1 MITLNNVTVF
11 RDQQL
16 VINQLTEEIPAGA
29 ITVIIGPNGSGKS
42 TLLAA
47 IAGDLPLH
55 AGAITIHNVDVHRST
70 AAELSGLR
78 SMCLQNQTFTLGF
91 TVRQILEMAGPAK
104 QVLEQLDLADLA
116 ERAVTTLSVG
126 QSQRVAL
133 AQAIARNAPV
143 LLLDE
148 PLAAQD
154 INSCDRIITL
164 LKKLAATGTTV
175 VVVSHAEQSE
185 LTWADKII
193 EQQL

>member
-1 MITLNNVTVF
+1 MIILNNVSVF

-16 VINQLTEEIPAGA
+16 VINQLTEEIPAGQ
-29 ITVIIGPNGSGKS
+29 ITAIIGSNGSGKS

-47 IAGDLPLH
+47 IAGDLPFH
-55 AGAITIHNVDVHRST
+55 SGVITIDNVDVRSST
-70 AAELSGLR
+70 PAELSDSR
-78 SMCLQNQTFTLGF
+78 SMCVQNQSFTLGF
-91 TVRQILEMAGPAK
+91 TVRQIIEMAGPATH
-104 QVLEQLDLADLA
+104 VLEQLDLVDLA
-116 ERAVTTLSVG
+116 ERAVTTLSGG
-126 QSQRVAL
+126 QSQRVAI

-154 INSCDRIITL
+154 IESCDRIITL
-164 LKKLAATGTTV
+164 LKKLAASGTTV
-175 VVVSHAEQSE
+175 VVVSHAEQSK